1 MCNAL
6 CECLKCPGKVV
17 CCCCNCA
24 CKMLMSIIFSALLL
38 IVVIGLIVYFTVFY
52 HKDKDTDEVQK
63 QMAKMAPIVK
73 RSIRDYFNKEY

>member
-24 CKMLMSIIFSALLL
+24 CKLLMSILCSI
-38 IVVIGLIVYFTVFY
+38 IVLVVVVGLIVYFTVYY
-52 HKDKDTDEVQK
+52 HKDKGTDDVQK
-63 QMAKMAPIVK
+63 QVSQLTPIVK

>member
-17 CCCCNCA
+17 CCCCSCA
-24 CKMLMSIIFSALLL
+24 CKMLLSILFSVILLAV
-38 IVVIGLIVYFTVFY
+38 IIGLIVYFTVY
-52 HKDKDTDEVQK
+52 HNKDNGNTQK
-63 QMAKMAPIVK
+63 QLQQMAPIVK

>member
-17 CCCCNCA
+17 CCCCSCA
-24 CKMLMSIIFSALLL
+24 CKMLMSIFCSVIILLV
-38 IVVIGLIVYFTVFY
+38 IIGLIVYFTVY
-52 HKDKDTDEVQK
+52 HNKDNGNAQK
-63 QMAKMAPIVK
+63 QLKAMAPIVK

>member
-24 CKMLMSIIFSALLL
+24 CKMLISIIVSALLMV
-38 IVVIGLIVYFTVFY
+38 VVIGLIVYFTVFY
-52 HKDKDTDEVQK
+52 HKDKNADEVTK
-63 QMAKMAPIVK
+63 QVAQVAPIVK

>member
-17 CCCCNCA
+17 CCCCSCA
-24 CKMLMSIIFSALLL
+24 CKMLMSIFCSVIVLL
-38 IVVIGLIVYFTVFY
+38 VVIGLIVYFTVYY
-52 HKDKDTDEVQK
+52 HKDKDTKDIQQQVSQLT
-63 QMAKMAPIVK
+63 PIVK